1 MRRGRKA
8 REWRDSIRL
17 SSSFL
22 LALARA
28 SLPPPS
34 PASHSLSLS
43 LGLSLSPSLSRLHL
57 SSLYSLLFRSESFE
71 PLARE
76 RSFEHSERKRMFV
89 RFLETEWSV
98 VSTRRNNYRIF
109 SNRSRQSIYIL
120 RTILFEIFFFL
131 NRNFQVDGSTLR
143 NTVYFYS
150 VITIEYDRD
159 ITASYPTLFAWRIL
173 CTF

>member
-1 MRRGRKA
+1 MERFYPSLFLLPPRSRS
-8 REWRDSIRL
+8 RF
-17 SSSFL
+17 SSSP
-22 LALARA
+22 LARI
-28 SLPPPS
+28 SL
-34 PASHSLSLS
+34 ALSLS
-43 LGLSLSPSLSRLHL
+43 RSISFSLALSSPSLFALLPPL
-57 SSLYSLLFRSESFE
+57 SQRKLRTV
-71 PLARE
+71 ARE

-89 RFLETEWSV
+89 RFLDTEWSV

-109 SNRSRQSIYIL
+109 SNRSRQSIFFNS
-120 RTILFEIFFFL
+120 ILFEIFFFL

-150 VITIEYDRD
+150 VITIEYDRG